1 MGAKDIAENECRRI
15 HAIVPSRD
23 VRLRARLHGE
33 IFSPEDLLF
42 RARKK
47 FARKKDCTRALSRAH
62 ASTRRFLG
70 LELTLIISLNY
81 FLSRCTGLQ
90 IRRRTLEEETVR
102 RVAIF
107 ATYSRLGIQTASIHL
122 PRVSTDETG
131 QG

>member
-1 MGAKDIAENECRRI
+1 MGAKDIAEDECRRI